1 MSLKTILAAAL
12 LPATLSAQQLTISP
26 SRPAPGA
33 LVHVD
38 VAVPPGDSILRPRGR
53 MGGEAL
59 HFSRTG
65 DGTWRSLGPVPVD
78 ASDSVVALVV
88 VERAEARVGA
98 VDTLRAAAIVP
109 KVQVATSNLSVAPR
123 FSRPMDAETAARV
136 ARESARARAVGR
148 AAHDTPR
155 LWTTPF
161 RRPRSSVITSRFGSG
176 RVFNGE
182 VTSRHLG
189 VDFRGAVGEEVR
201 AANRGIVALVD
212 TFFLAGRLIYIDHGA
227 GVTTAY
233 LHLSEALVADGD
245 TVVRGQLIGRVGG
258 TGRVTAP
265 HLHWAARYG
274 AINVNPLDL
283 VERTSA
289 GASAPSP
296 AVSPARRGEP

>member
-1 MSLKTILAAAL
+1 
-12 LPATLSAQQLTISP
+12 
-26 SRPAPGA
+26 
-33 LVHVD
+33 
-38 VAVPPGDSILRPRGR
+38 
-53 MGGEAL
+53 
-59 HFSRTG
+59 
-65 DGTWRSLGPVPVD
+65 VD

-88 VERAEARVGA
+88 VEREGA
-98 VDTLRAAAIVP
+98 TGSADTLRAAAIVP
-109 KVQVATSNLSVAPR
+109 KVQVATSNLSVAPQ

-136 ARESARARAVGR
+136 ARESARAREVGR
-148 AAHDTPR
+148 AAHGTPR

-161 RRPRSSVITSRFGSG
+161 RRPRTSVITSRFGSG

-233 LHLSEALVADGD
+233 LHLSEALVAEGD
-245 TVVRGQLIGRVGG
+245 TVVRGQVIGRVGG

-283 VERTSA
+283 VERTTA
-289 GASAPSP
+289 GASAPSQ
-296 AVSPARRGEP
+296 ADSPPRGEP